1 MTSLFSIII
10 PVYNVA
16 PYLRECLD
24 SVLAQTFT
32 DWEAIC
38 VDDGST
44 DGSGAILG
52 EYAAKDSR
60 FRVFHQ
66 PNAGVSAARNKA
78 LDEVRGEW
86 IAFLDSDDILHE
98 DFLARLLDAA
108 KSSNAELVIGGVL
121 RFGNER
127 KDVYVGPKVDGM
139 YPPEDLY
146 VEYNSLCAW
155 SCGKIYKRRLWGNIR
170 FPVGIAYSEDR
181 YILHDV
187 LYAYPEVPFVAGA
200 LYRYRT
206 RGDSA
211 FGSNWKPKVAAQQH
225 LAYEEQIRF
234 FHDKGLVRAELFTLE
249 QYFLLVGHDIRKLQQ
264 AVTVDWKLV
273 EQLQNGYRE
282 MACQR
287 WNWFIQKARWQR
299 FRTVLSYGE
308 MKIFIDCV
316 LLNQTKLPLLKRVYE
331 IIRYDGIGA
340 ICRKLL
346 HKITRLHKIARL

>member
-1 MTSLFSIII
+1 MPFFSIII

-44 DGSGAILG
+44 DGSDTILD

-60 FRVFHQ
+60 LRVIHQ

-78 LDEVRGEW
+78 LDVARGAW
-86 IAFLDSDDILHE
+86 LCFLDADDLLQE
-98 DFLARLLDAA
+98 DFLVRLLDVAQN
-108 KSSNAELVIGGVL
+108 SNTDLAIGGVL

-127 KDVYVGPKVDGM
+127 KDIFVGPRVDGM
-139 YPPEDLY
+139 FSPEDLY

-155 SCGKIYKRRLWGNIR
+155 SCGKIYKRRLWDNVR

-181 YILHDV
+181 YVLHKI
-187 LYAYPEVPFVAGA
+187 LYAYPKVPFVADA

-206 RGDSA
+206 RSDSA
-211 FGSNWKPKVAAQQH
+211 FGSNWKPKIAEQQY
-225 LAYEEQIRF
+225 LAYEEQMRF
-234 FHDKGLVRAELFTLE
+234 FHDKGLERAELFTLE
-249 QYFLLVGHDIRKLQQ
+249 QYFSLVGGDILKLRQTVPVDRKLI
-264 AVTVDWKLV
+264 
-273 EQLQNGYRE
+273 EQLKGKYRE
-282 MACQR
+282 KVHDR
-287 WNWFIQKARWQR
+287 WDWFVQVAKQKKIQHTR
-299 FRTVLSYGE
+299 SCGE
-308 MKIFIDCV
+308 IKIFIDIV
-316 LLNQTKLPLLKRVYE
+316 LSNQGKVHPLKRLYE
-331 IIRYDGIGA
+331 IVRYDGIGA

-346 HKITRLHKIARL
+346 HKITRL